1 MSSSGHQPGE
11 SREESEATAER
22 LNAAQFDRSAV
33 GRIGILILRVAPGAI
48 HVPARRAGKSNGCLL
63 EPGLNQKLGKGGK
76 ALPQFLLS

>member
-1 MSSSGHQPGE
+1 M
-11 SREESEATAER
+11 RWEATAER
-22 LNAAQFDRSAV
+22 LNEARFDRSAV
-33 GRIGILILRVAPGAI
+33 ATVDRPVLRVAPGAI